1 MFTPYVEEGY
11 FANLRSNQ
19 KFEKIVIEMPKIG
32 KMSTSVQIRG
42 RDNPSSKLGR

>member
-32 KMSTSVQIRG
+32 KMSIP
-42 RDNPSSKLGR
+42 DNPSSKLGR